1 MQTESRI
8 KYWFKKTFPYAA
20 LLLVTVLLMIYFK
33 QNKSL
38 ESYVIEG
45 KSNLIN
51 YYTENLK
58 PLFFKTEI
66 TNEDVFNFALHKNIP
81 VDKVK
86 NDILQINNEDE
97 KGNSFEI
104 KPGVWKEGTKNFD
117 KYVNYLKLNNNE
129 VSRLD
134 SILTLYK
141 DDLYTSILLDD
152 SNTIAVSPNIY
163 HLQKAIYADIFQF
176 TEALEDQKAGII
188 ASKGSAKSNYNK
200 VVSAYE
206 EMHPNNFIVFAKDT
220 IFESDCEYDQVKLKE
235 RLWEAKG
242 NLAELKN
249 ELKNIDFKEKYK
261 VAALP
266 AEDVKRLKEKLVY
279 EINSNVK
286 KAYVPHTFTSSIN
299 IPDLGKIRFKID
311 GKDSKIDEDGIEVK
325 TDSLL
330 NNLVISISGSIDN
343 ALSSNFNFDFNIDEI
358 DEITNES
365 LTFLESSD
373 LEDWSKFGLKVDS
386 LAKSFEFYYSD
397 TSDNFDY
404 SQFKMDLKKF
414 KKALKKEKRKIE
426 SEIKS
431 DVDY

>member
-1 MQTESRI
+1 MQTESKM
-8 KYWFKKTFPYAA
+8 KYWLKKTFPYAA
-20 LLLVTVLLMIYFK
+20 LLLVTVILMIYFK

-86 NDILQINNEDE
+86 NDLLQINNEDE
-97 KGNSFEI
+97 RGNSFEI
-104 KPGVWKEGTKNFD
+104 KPGVWKAGTKNFN
-117 KYVNYLKLNNNE
+117 KYVNYLNLNKSE

-176 TEALEDQKAGII
+176 TETLKHEQKGKDQDKR
-188 ASKGSAKSNYNK
+188 SAASNYNM
-200 VVSAYE
+200 VVSKYE
-206 EMHPNNFIVFAKDT
+206 KMHPNEFIIFAQDT
-220 IFESDCEYDQVKLKE
+220 IFESECEYDKEKLKA
-235 RLWEAKG
+235 RLWEVKG
-242 NLAELKN
+242 NIEELKN
-249 ELKNIDFKEKYK
+249 EMKNADFKEKYK
-261 VAALP
+261 VDAFP
-266 AEDVKRLKEKLVY
+266 TKDLKSVNEKLVY
-279 EINSNVK
+279 EISSDIK
-286 KAYVPHTFTSSIN
+286 KVYVPKAFTSSIN
-299 IPDLGKIRFKID
+299 IPDLGEIRFEIDKSSDAINEDKI
-311 GKDSKIDEDGIEVK
+311 KLK

-343 ALSSNFNFDFNIDEI
+343 ALSSSFNFDFNIDEI
-358 DEITNES
+358 DDVTNES
-365 LTFLESSD
+365 LNFLESSD

-386 LAKSFEFYYSD
+386 LARSFEFYYGDS
-397 TSDNFDY
+397 SDNFDY
-404 SQFKMDLKKF
+404 SKFKIDLKKF
-414 KKALKKEKRKIE
+414 KKALKKEKYKLE
-426 SEIKS
+426 SDIKS
-431 DVDY
+431 DIDH